1 MCINGGGC
9 ESAPPRAMSCLAWN
23 CHGLGNPCAEEEL
36 EIIIQAQAPLIVFLS
51 KTWADKNRLEEIR
64 CKIKYAGLFTVP
76 SVDRGGG
83 LALLWKSDIVVWVD
97 SFSKKHIDA
106 VVNGGSLE
114 AWRFTGFY
122 GELDV
127 NHREE
132 AWNMLRLLQSKPHLP
147 WCCMGDFNELLHT
160 EEKKGGRLRPNAQ
173 MQAFREALDF
183 CGFIDLGFTGPEF
196 TWHGRRHEYTI
207 WERLDR
213 GVANYDWMSK
223 FPAATVRHLHCYS
236 FDHRPIC
243 LLLNPN
249 NEAQR
254 WNKKPFRFEEMWLAD
269 RGCGETVLQAWQVEA
284 LGTPMFKVTQKL
296 KKCKK
301 LLKTWSRDHFGNVKR
316 QIAKKKEA
324 LWKAEESTM
333 NGGSYDLAV
342 SLKRK
347 LNILLDKESHM
358 WRQRARTQW
367 MAQGDNNTKYFH
379 AVATK
384 RKMRNFI
391 KGIRDEG
398 ATWRFD

>member
-1 MCINGGGC
+1 M
-9 ESAPPRAMSCLAWN
+9 
-23 CHGLGNPCAEEEL
+23 
-36 EIIIQAQAPLIVFLS
+36 
-51 KTWADKNRLEEIR
+51 
-64 CKIKYAGLFTVP
+64 
-76 SVDRGGG
+76 
-83 LALLWKSDIVVWVD
+83 WKSEIVVWVD
-97 SFSKKHIDA
+97 SFSKNHIDA
-106 VVNGGSLE
+106 VVNGGSSE

-196 TWHGRRHEYTI
+196 TWHGRRHEYMI

-384 RKMRNFI
+384 R
-391 KGIRDEG
+391 
-398 ATWRFD
+398 